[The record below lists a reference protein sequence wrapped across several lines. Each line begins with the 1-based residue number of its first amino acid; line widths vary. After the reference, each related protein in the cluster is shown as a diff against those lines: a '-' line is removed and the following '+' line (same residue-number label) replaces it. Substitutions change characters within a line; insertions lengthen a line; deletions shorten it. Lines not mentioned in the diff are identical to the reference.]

1 MVSAGNT
8 ITTAAAPVSARLRCT
23 PPLPAPRMA
32 EVRRRAIFE
41 CCKWDP
47 QVGDT
52 AVLADFA
59 VTLTPSQW
67 RELAALAQTLY
78 AETLAAEREILGRRD
93 LLERLFLPRKIARV
107 LQNAGAGGAGDASG
121 AGALPP
127 PENTFRVM
135 RFDFHPTRDGW
146 RVTEVNSDV
155 PGGYIEASGFSELMR
170 DELARAGPA
179 PVSFGVFEKCD
190 SVVAQATSLLECANA
205 IDVKAGWQPALRRFA
220 LAGNPAEQIAQNLRA
235 RLPDGGRVALVHATA
250 YTDDRQVMIFLQ
262 RILERH
268 GFGVTLASPAEI
280 SWRDGAAFVASARG
294 AGDASGARGAR
305 DARDAEDAEGAR
317 SAEVRDEKLDAL
329 FRFFP
334 AEWLPNLDGGAWENF
349 FLPAKFPRTLFIN
362 PGAAMI
368 SQTKCFPL
376 AWSGFADG
384 APAAWSR
391 LMPETRALPDALP
404 DALRGW
410 PASLLRALRPLRPRP
425 APLSDAANWLVKPS
439 LGRVGDSIGLAGV
452 TSEKDM
458 AKIQKDCRRYPRRW
472 VAQRRFESEPIST
485 PRGPAHI
492 CIGVYVIN
500 GNACGIYGRIAP
512 QPLINHLAQD
522 AAVLLLQDDA

>member
-1 MVSAGNT
+1 MRGVFPRVGGRMVNLEN
-8 ITTAAAPVSARLRCT
+8 TTATAPPTARLRCT

-52 AVLADFA
+52 SVLADFA
-59 VTLTPSQW
+59 VTLAPSQW

-107 LQNAGAGGAGDASG
+107 LRNAGNARATD
-121 AGALPP
+121 ALPA

-170 DELARAGPA
+170 DELSRAESA
-179 PVSFGVFEKCD
+179 VASFGASEKRD
-190 SVVAQATSLLECANA
+190 SAVAQAASLLDCANA
-205 IDVKAGWQPALRRFA
+205 IDVEAGWQPALRRFA
-220 LAGNPAEQIAQNLRA
+220 LAGNPAEQIAQSLRA

-262 RILERH
+262 RILQRH
-268 GFGVTLASPAEI
+268 GFSVTLASPAEI
-280 SWRDGAAFVASARG
+280 SWRDGAAFIAG
-294 AGDASGARGAR
+294 AKDRA
-305 DARDAEDAEGAR
+305 
-317 SAEVRDEKLDAL
+317 EKLDAL

-334 AEWLPNLDGGAWENF
+334 AEWLPNLDGSAWKNF
-349 FLPAKFPRTLFIN
+349 FLPAQFPRTLLIN

-376 AWSGFADG
+376 AWSGLAG
-384 APAAWSR
+384 SAPAAWSR
-391 LMPETRALPDALP
+391 LMPETRALADAQ
-404 DALRGW
+404 RGR
-410 PASLLRALRPLRPRP
+410 LVRLFRPRLVP
-425 APLSDAANWLVKPS
+425 APLPDAANWLLKPS

-452 TSEKDM
+452 TTEKDM
-458 AKIQKDCRRYPRRW
+458 AKIRKNCRRHPRRW
-472 VAQRRFESEPIST
+472 VAQRKFESEPIST
-485 PRGPAHI
+485 PHGLAHI

-500 GNACGIYGRIAP
+500 GNARGIYGRIAP

-522 AAVLLLQDDA
+522 AAVLLLPDDA

>member
-1 MVSAGNT
+1 
-8 ITTAAAPVSARLRCT
+8 
-23 PPLPAPRMA
+23 
-32 EVRRRAIFE
+32 VRRRAIFE

-59 VTLTPSQW
+59 VVLAPQQW
-67 RELAALAQTLY
+67 RELAALARTLH
-78 AETLAAEREILGRRD
+78 AETLSAEREILSRRD
-93 LLERLFLPRKIARV
+93 LLARLSLPRKIARV
-107 LQNAGAGGAGDASG
+107 LQNAGGAH
-121 AGALPP
+121 ALAP

-170 DELARAGPA
+170 DALTENSSTDEADRKKKNLTPFQQQKGSGF
-179 PVSFGVFEKCD
+179 SFCGRL
-190 SVVAQATSLLECANA
+190 T
-205 IDVKAGWQPALRRFA
+205 
-220 LAGNPAEQIAQNLRA
+220 LAGNPAEKIAACLRE
-235 RLPDGGRVALVHATA
+235 RLPAGGRIALVHATA

-268 GFGVTLASPAEI
+268 GFDVTLASPAQI
-280 SWRDGAAFVASARG
+280 AWRDGAAFA
-294 AGDASGARGAR
+294 AGASGEKNDPRM
-305 DARDAEDAEGAR
+305 
-317 SAEVRDEKLDAL
+317 EKLDAL

-334 AEWLPNLDGGAWENF
+334 AEWLPNLDGAAWKNF
-349 FLPAKFPRTLFIN
+349 FLPAKFPRTLLIN

-376 AWSGFADG
+376 AWSGLAGG
-384 APAAWSR
+384 APGVWSR
-391 LMPETRALPDALP
+391 LMPETRALDGAKCSPLARLFPARLP
-404 DALRGW
+404 DAADWLLK
-410 PASLLRALRPLRPRP
+410 PAI
-425 APLSDAANWLVKPS
+425 
-439 LGRVGDSIGLAGV
+439 GRVGDGIGLAGV
-452 TSEKDM
+452 TREKDL
-458 AKIQKDCRRYPRRW
+458 AKIEKNCRHHPRRW
-472 VAQRRFESEPIST
+472 VAQRKFESEPLST

-500 GNACGIYGRIAP
+500 GAACGIYGRISP

-522 AAVLLLQDDA
+522 VAVLLAPDIA